1 MRTPSYTTQFE
12 RDLRLAE
19 CRGKDIEKLKA
30 ILKALIREE
39 PLPERQRDHPLTGNY
54 KSRRECHIE
63 PDWLLIYKLVN
74 GDIVF
79 ERTGTHRDL
88 FE

>member
-1 MRTPSYTTQFE
+1 MRTPNYTTQFE

-19 CRGKDIEKLKA
+19 RRSKDIEKLKT
-30 ILKALIREE
+30 ILKALIHEE
-39 PLPERQRDHPLTGNY
+39 PLPERQRDHPLVGNY
-54 KSRRECHIE
+54 KGRRECHIE

-74 GDIVF
+74 DEIIF

-88 FE
+88 FG